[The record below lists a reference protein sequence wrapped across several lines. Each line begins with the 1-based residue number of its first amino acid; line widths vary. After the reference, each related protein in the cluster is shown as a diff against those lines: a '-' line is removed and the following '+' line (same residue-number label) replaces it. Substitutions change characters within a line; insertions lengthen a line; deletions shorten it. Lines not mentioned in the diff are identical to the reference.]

1 MPINLI
7 LFLNNV
13 FIFYF
18 MYYTIIHK
26 FNNDDNHYDDY
37 NDYNDNNAH
46 NDCDDHN
53 NDDDRIYDYNIMVY
67 SNYNHHTESY
77 NIVVRNNLYIY
88 YYLKLYLFVLY
99 YNSL

>member
-1 MPINLI
+1 MKKMPINLI

-37 NDYNDNNAH
+37 NDDHNND
-46 NDCDDHN
+46 DRN
-53 NDDDRIYDYNIMVY
+53 NDDDRIYDHNIMVY

>member
-1 MPINLI
+1 
-7 LFLNNV
+7 
-13 FIFYF
+13 

-37 NDYNDNNAH
+37 NDN
-46 NDCDDHN
+46 DDHNNDDDDRN